1 MSVAELEPGPA
12 SSALLPDPL
21 AGPLRAAQLF
31 DEALR
36 LIQGLRSEKTLAG
49 SIGAVLLVKDRA
61 DADSLNLRIDEAY
74 GTVDDAEAET
84 NVEHAC
90 VAADID
96 GFVEQLEKMVQD
108 ILVVCVLPSADQEIQ
123 LELPCAAMER
133 LQRCNVWFLSAQ
145 DAAVICTS
153 DGPLRNNIQF
163 EGMACNLPSQAS
175 MQLPG
180 EVLVGGAAAATG
192 AGVAALAQVG
202 TLAATTNGI
211 VYAVTG
217 GAAALS
223 IGAGF
228 AVVASVGAVAGLAVG
243 LPLAMCAQGRSHG
256 AASQDKVELP
266 ATFASEDGG
275 GAFAPG
281 SEASN
286 AWDGDPET
294 FYDASAASG
303 SFTAG
308 DLQRSHTIG
317 AIHFVARRG
326 FTHSMIGGKFEV
338 ANCLSGPWEL
348 LHTIISEP
356 LDNPLVNK
364 VEVQAEQP
372 FRFIRYL
379 SPEGGHCTIASIRV
393 YAA

>member
-1 MSVAELEPGPA
+1 M
-12 SSALLPDPL
+12 PDPL
-21 AGPLRAAQLF
+21 AGPLRATQLF

-36 LIQGLRSEKTLAG
+36 LIQGLRAEKTLAG

-153 DGPLRNNIQF
+153 DGPLRSNIQF
-163 EGMACNLPSQAS
+163 EGMTCNLPSQAS

-192 AGVAALAQVG
+192 AGVAALAQAG

-243 LPLAMCAQGRSHG
+243 LPLAMCVQGRSHG

-317 AIHFVARRG
+317 SIHFVARRG
-326 FTHSMIGGKFEV
+326 FTHSMIGGKFEA
-338 ANCLSGPWEL
+338 ANFLSGPWEL

-372 FRFIRYL
+372 FRFVRYL